1 MSPEKKSAFEGEY
14 YWVCNTCGLEF
25 PTSEAAVVHE
35 KNDCEGPKDAA
46 RRKEEAGHR
55 VFSDTKNR
63 TIPLSSVPRSVW
75 GIASW
80 ITKWD
85 SQNKLELIGFP
96 AYPKSILGIGNFIVS
111 GWTGA
116 SKIQINNETNEII
129 ELTEAFGYRRRRIIN
144 SDTYDSFEVRGSPNQ
159 YLMFLGFLT
168 LWLYGLG
175 LIFIIWSYFRKHWFL
190 VMNFGF
196 KSTTNER
203 IACRIDADDFEKAT
217 EFCETFAAVRP
228 KIDID
233 AVELK

>member
-1 MSPEKKSAFEGEY
+1 MRLVDNVWTASD
-14 YWVCNTCGLEF
+14 
-25 PTSEAAVVHE
+25 SE
-35 KNDCEGPKDAA
+35 
-46 RRKEEAGHR
+46 
-55 VFSDTKNR
+55 NR
-63 TIPLSSVPRSVW
+63 TSPLSSEPRSVW
-75 GIASW
+75 GAASW

-85 SQNKLELIGFP
+85 SQNKLELKGFP
-96 AYPKSILGIGNFIVS
+96 AYARSIFGMGNFIVS

-129 ELTEAFGYRRRRIIN
+129 ELTEAFGYRSRRIVN

-168 LWLYGLG
+168 LWMWGLG
-175 LIFIIWSYFRKHWFL
+175 LIFIIWSYFRMHWFMI
-190 VMNFGF
+190 MNFGF

-217 EFCETFAAVRP
+217 QFCETLAVVRP